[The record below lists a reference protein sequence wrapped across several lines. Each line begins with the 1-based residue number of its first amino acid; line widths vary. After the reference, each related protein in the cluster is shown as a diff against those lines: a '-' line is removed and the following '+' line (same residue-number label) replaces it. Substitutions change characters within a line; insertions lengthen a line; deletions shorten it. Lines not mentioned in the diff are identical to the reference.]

1 MSDFVSEKRRSGR
14 VAKKLEICFGS
25 YSEFIET
32 YTENI
37 GMGGLFVRTEDP
49 SKIGDQVYLQFNLPG
64 TDHIIQCE
72 GEVKWLKKQGQHYL
86 GMGISFSSLRHEDK
100 AFIDNYVHGI
110 TP

>member
-1 MSDFVSEKRRSGR
+1 

-25 YSEFIET
+25 YSEFIGT
-32 YTENI
+32 YMENI

-49 SKIGDQVYLQFNLPG
+49 SKIGDKVYLQFNLPG

-72 GEVKWLKKQGQHYL
+72 GEVKWLKKQGQRYL

-100 AFIDNYVHGI
+100 ALIDNYVHRI
-110 TP
+110 IQ